1 MRNFINEAVGIRCDT
16 SIGADELDIW
26 GSLTDW
32 WDGLEPMYQ
41 YAIIG
46 GAGLVVVILLVAILK
61 PSVKPASAV
70 DVKGI
75 EKLLKL
81 KMMKEL
87 AE

>member
-1 MRNFINEAVGIRCDT
+1 MRNFVNEAVMGRP
-16 SIGADELDIW
+16 IGQLNEFLD
-26 GSLTDW
+26 DFMAW
-32 WDGLEPMYQ
+32 WNDLEPMYQ

-46 GAGLVVVILLVAILK
+46 GAGLVVVILLLAILK
-61 PSVKPASAV
+61 PSVKSASAV